1 MTDVVP
7 EAHPQSE
14 AMANPL
20 LDLFRLPST
29 DVSVSSYR
37 LVPIQTYTSGINPV
51 EFQIDPQEDYIDLYR
66 SFFEIAVADK
76 LWPVNNLAH
85 SLFKQISVRFNGALI
100 SPQTDTY
107 HYKAYLETLM
117 NYDRN
122 DGETV
127 LKPQGWYSALDF
139 PATFT
144 ANNTTVDLDGGNPH
158 AHYTALPQNHKDS
171 ILLMKKEQDHYTGNK
186 RHVLRFKPHIEVFH
200 LNKLLVP
207 RVQIG
212 IQMYFNSPAL
222 FLNGVGEAG
231 RMMTEDVTVRMYL
244 CQVRLNPTTDRNL
257 MTKM

>member
-66 SFFEIAVADK
+66 SFFEIELQLKKVNGDDLAVADK

-139 PATFT
+139 PVTFT

-158 AHYTALPQNHKDS
+158 AA
-171 ILLMKKEQDHYTGNK
+171 YTG
-186 RHVLRFKPHIEVFH
+186 P
-200 LNKLLVP
+200 P
-207 RVQIG
+207 
-212 IQMYFNSPAL
+212 
-222 FLNGVGEAG
+222 
-231 RMMTEDVTVRMYL
+231 
-244 CQVRLNPTTDRNL
+244 
-257 MTKM
+257 